1 MRNLFKF
8 GITVVVLLGA
18 VLTAYALVITAP
30 QPELQALEEV
40 ATAIRTTQIEPTE
53 LRLVVRSQG
62 NVVPRTE
69 SELVPEVSGKVEWK
83 SPNLVNGGFF
93 RADEVLLKI
102 DQRDH
107 RSVVD
112 RNKAKVSRARAED
125 EHARFELKR
134 LQELVKKNLTSQ
146 SNLEAALRSQRIA
159 TANLAEAE
167 IALIE
172 AKRDLWRTEIRAPY
186 DGLVRSERVDLGQF
200 VSRGQSIAA
209 VYASDFVEIR
219 LPIADSQ
226 LAYLDVQLGQRGE
239 LSASERP
246 AAVLSTVYGGRHY
259 EWMGEL
265 VRTEAE
271 IDSRSRMVNAIV
283 RVANADDGDHP
294 PLPVGLFVNAEIQ
307 GRLVDDVVILPR
319 AVLRNQNQ
327 VLVVD
332 DDNRLRFRDVTLLR
346 FDQDNVVING
356 GLEAGEIVNL
366 SPLQTVI
373 EGMRVNPI
381 AAADLSV
388 AAAGGA

>member
-239 LSASERP
+239 LPASERP

-356 GLEAGEIVNL
+356 GLDAGEIVNL

-373 EGMRVNPI
+373 EGMRVNPV

>member
-219 LPIADSQ
+219 LPIADGQ

-239 LSASERP
+239 LPASERP

-373 EGMRVNPI
+373 EGMRVNPV